1 MELVFSQIEFDLH
14 TIRIYQTAFH
24 ITCKLCIEI
33 CFKNV
38 LIFYFSKKKNVVLYY
53 EHNEIKIFFLNFFGK
68 TIFSEISKT

>member
-38 LIFYFSKKKNVVLYY
+38 LIFYFSKKKMLFCITN
-53 EHNEIKIFFLNFFGK
+53 IMK
-68 TIFSEISKT
+68 